1 MTERSAVDVLGD
13 PDVLARNKLEAISW
27 NFFYLVVVEKIE
39 LNKSFLDHKNGETTF
54 FRYSP

>member
-27 NFFYLVVVEKIE
+27 NSFYLVVVEKIE
-39 LNKSFLDHKNGETTF
+39 LEKKF
-54 FRYSP
+54 FG